1 MEQEQRTDQAWNSLN
16 GGKYSDAAA
25 FFEDAMRWSEANY
38 GLENEDTLHL
48 RDNLGKCLQELEN
61 FKEAKDLS
69 QETLRARERLQGSDN
84 PDTIKTRHAL
94 AVNLSRLGR
103 YKDSIE
109 LHRLNML
116 YQEKSASQNYLGML
130 ETRQCLESDLYSI
143 GEPQEALMLDEG
155 TQRLRELVR
164 DITLANQN
172 DPNQGDPMAIVAGA
186 DGWAML
192 CPEEMEA
199 WRKKL
204 TKWAEEREKLL
215 RTNQEE
221 GKTRKEERPERM
233 TEGGQKKKAGE
244 GEKYKT
250 RGATGASKQPGRQ
263 KQNKEDISKA
273 QTNQRPKSDSVN
285 DAKKSPQINIE
296 PPKEGAPKINTKS
309 RLSCEEVERSSTT
322 ERNRRSNDSEIGR
335 LSPGARRPRAKSA
348 SIEDRI
354 LAGFKHV
361 SSPQTGGSALPSP
374 TKIPWDGSQLK
385 IFEGVRHLNSP
396 NFKNNTP
403 RPSTSGSVAG
413 EKKWLNGSKPD
424 INNLNDS
431 DRGRDGRN
439 KNPGLGRSSSVPP
452 AQKYHQH
459 APPLFDVQRESGN
472 KSLQRLA
479 DGWFLNLERYTERL
493 VASYRKSP
501 YDKVRIA
508 ILDTGIEKSS
518 RATTPDEI
526 RSHGNRIKA
535 GKSFV
540 ANEPAWNQDSNG
552 HGTHAAGL
560 LLRVARGADIY
571 IARILRGNE
580 KTINTENV
588 VEALKCCIDEWNVDI
603 ISMSFGY
610 EKEQPE
616 IEKQLKRADNHNIL
630 VFAAASNDGAS
641 KPINIA
647 WPARAT
653 NVMCVNSATGEG
665 NNSGFNPPMDP
676 KKWNFAMLGE
686 EVNSTWPLQLIKEA
700 EREENGGTKRK
711 SGTSFA
717 TPIAAATAA
726 LVLEFA
732 RQPPLSNNPK
742 VAEYLKKFSGMQEV
756 FMLMSERK
764 EGKFYYVYPW
774 KLLNSTFGKGTSRG
788 IGRADHND
796 ANDRYSA
803 RGMVE
808 SSILN
813 MVAKNVQIF

>member
-250 RGATGASKQPGRQ
+250 
-263 KQNKEDISKA
+263 
-273 QTNQRPKSDSVN
+273 
-285 DAKKSPQINIE
+285 
-296 PPKEGAPKINTKS
+296 
-309 RLSCEEVERSSTT
+309 
-322 ERNRRSNDSEIGR
+322 
-335 LSPGARRPRAKSA
+335 
-348 SIEDRI
+348 
-354 LAGFKHV
+354 
-361 SSPQTGGSALPSP
+361 
-374 TKIPWDGSQLK
+374 
-385 IFEGVRHLNSP
+385 
-396 NFKNNTP
+396 
-403 RPSTSGSVAG
+403 
-413 EKKWLNGSKPD
+413 
-424 INNLNDS
+424 
-431 DRGRDGRN
+431 RDGRN